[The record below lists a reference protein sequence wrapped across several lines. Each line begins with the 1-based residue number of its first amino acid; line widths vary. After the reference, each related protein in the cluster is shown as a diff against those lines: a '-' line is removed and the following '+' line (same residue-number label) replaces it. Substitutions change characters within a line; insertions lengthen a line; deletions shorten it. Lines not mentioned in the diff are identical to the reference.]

1 MYKTSH
7 LKLYWHNDELD
18 VRNILGSLIG
28 APLSR
33 TKVKPYIYTSGRG
46 YYHQNKSNEK
56 TRWFGNS
63 SCREFCDWAVLKYG
77 YGSTIG
83 SARVCRWKG
92 AILESIAKSNPS
104 TRTKTV
110 FIWQPSVH
118 RRKFLNFTFKRAGY
132 FMTEGS
138 LSPSYTL

>member
-1 MYKTSH
+1 MYKTSL
-7 LKLYWHNDELD
+7 LKLYRHNDELD

-28 APLSR
+28 VPLSR

-92 AILESIAKSNPS
+92 AILESIAKFLVKSINTHRDRIHLTTFS
-104 TRTKTV
+104 TLKKV
-110 FIWQPSVH
+110 SQLHV
-118 RRKFLNFTFKRAGY
+118 
-132 FMTEGS
+132 
-138 LSPSYTL
+138 